1 MLRQELESGQ
11 SKFQNCV
18 HDKELQ
24 EKVGGLKGQIQTF
37 EKVKTIGQKIHS
49 WIKHGNNLVIIY
61 PKNFSM

>member
-18 HDKELQ
+18 HGKELQ
-24 EKVGGLKGQIQTF
+24 EKVGGLRGQIQTF